1 MFRGRKSIFENAS
14 NLHLQMRYVKF
25 TMSFKYGVDMQIKKL
40 IVLSTIALLSSAC
53 ASGAKVGEECTADE
67 DCAEGLECHL
77 HDGEEDHGEC
87 EEHSD
92 EEHEGEDH
100 SDEEEA
106 AE

>member
-1 MFRGRKSIFENAS
+1 M
-14 NLHLQMRYVKF
+14 HLQITCVNFSESYKH
-25 TMSFKYGVDMQIKKL
+25 GVDMQIKKL

-87 EEHSD
+87 EEHGD
-92 EEHEGEDH
+92 EEHEEEDH

>member
-1 MFRGRKSIFENAS
+1 MARKNIFTDANY
-14 NLHLQMRYVKF
+14 LHLQKRYVRF
-25 TMSFKYGVDMQIKKL
+25 ITSYKYGVDMQIKKL

-87 EEHSD
+87 EEHGD
-92 EEHEGEDH
+92 EEHDEEDH
-100 SDEEEA
+100 SDEEA

>member
-1 MFRGRKSIFENAS
+1 MQLQITCV
-14 NLHLQMRYVKF
+14 NLSESYKH
-25 TMSFKYGVDMQIKKL
+25 GVDMQIKKL

-53 ASGAKVGEECTADE
+53 ASGAKVGEECSADE

-87 EEHSD
+87 EEHGD
-92 EEHEGEDH
+92 EEHSDEDH
-100 SDEEEA
+100 SEEDHSEDEA

>member
-1 MFRGRKSIFENAS
+1 
-14 NLHLQMRYVKF
+14 
-25 TMSFKYGVDMQIKKL
+25 MQIKKL

-53 ASGAKVGEECTADE
+53 ASGAKVGEECSADA

-92 EEHEGEDH
+92 EEHGDEEHSDEDH
-100 SDEEEA
+100 SEDEA

>member
-1 MFRGRKSIFENAS
+1 MQMKMPRLTEAHRGPENRTKNQYHIF
-14 NLHLQMRYVKF
+14 Y
-25 TMSFKYGVDMQIKKL
+25 MQIKKL

-87 EEHSD
+87 EDHGD
-92 EEHEGEDH
+92 EEHDEEDH
-100 SDEEEA
+100 SEEEEA